1 MLKEKVQKFI
11 DDLFNGWIDLACD
24 DLDELESYGLEEGDE
39 KDYARARLQE
49 VADDVK
55 YFVDEELQ
63 WYTDDVEIL
72 NANKTD
78 LVDTLK
84 EVLKELHYDVK

>member
-1 MLKEKVQKFI
+1 MLKEKLQDFI

-24 DLDELESYGLEEGDE
+24 DIDELEAYDLVEGEE

-63 WYTDDVEIL
+63 WYTNDIEIL
-72 NANKTD
+72 NADKAE

>member
-1 MLKEKVQKFI
+1 MLKEKVQEFI

-24 DLDELESYGLEEGDE
+24 DLDELESYDLVEGDE

-49 VADDVK
+49 VADDVE

-63 WYTDDVEIL
+63 WYTDDIEIL
-72 NANKTD
+72 NADKTD
-78 LVDTLK
+78 LVNVIK
-84 EVLKELHYDVK
+84 EVLTELHYDVK